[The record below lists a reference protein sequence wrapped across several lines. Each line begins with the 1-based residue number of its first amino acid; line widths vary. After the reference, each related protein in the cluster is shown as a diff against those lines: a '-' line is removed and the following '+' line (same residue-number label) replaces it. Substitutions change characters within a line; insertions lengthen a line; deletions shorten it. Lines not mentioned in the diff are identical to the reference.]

1 MDGGLLVIPGA
12 TRVISCAWGRGL
24 PGSSQTFEALGT
36 APVAEHGAA
45 THDLRMTSDGLRSS
59 RVVALALAVGTF
71 FVAQEILSDL
81 AGGRPADIAPRARVV
96 LLFWVVWAFL
106 TPAVLKA
113 VRRWP
118 IDARPVYRPLL
129 VHAAVATTLAASQ
142 RIITIGLGS
151 VLLYL
156 RGGVSAQGALRRN
169 DSPVAFVWGV
179 FTGVFF
185 YAVVVMVY
193 TAVRYRTMYDAERLS
208 AAELASRSAALETEL
223 TRSKLDTLRSQ
234 LRPHFLFNTLNAIS
248 VFVTEDADK
257 AQQMLL
263 RLSTLLRRS
272 LDEEAHEVP
281 LQQELG
287 FVNDYLDIQR
297 GRFGDQL
304 TVRLAVDPAVLNARV
319 PVFLLQPLLENA
331 IEHGK
336 SDDNRTTIALSA
348 GRDRDTLHI
357 TLTDDG
363 PGVRDSAP
371 VREGIGLRNTRARL
385 HHLYGPGATVE
396 LGPAHGKTESPGARL
411 EIRIPFRETPA

>member
-1 MDGGLLVIPGA
+1 
-12 TRVISCAWGRGL
+12 
-24 PGSSQTFEALGT
+24 
-36 APVAEHGAA
+36 
-45 THDLRMTSDGLRSS
+45 MTSDGMRSS
-59 RVVALALAVGTF
+59 RVVALALVVGTF
-71 FVAQEILSDL
+71 FVAQEVLTEV
-81 AGGRPADIAPRARVV
+81 AGGRPADIAPRAMVV

-118 IDARPVYRPLL
+118 VDTKPVYRSII
-129 VHAAVATTLAASQ
+129 VHAAVATILAIVQ
-142 RIITIGLGS
+142 RIISIGLGS
-151 VLLYL
+151 VILYL
-156 RGGVSAQGALRRN
+156 RGGVSVQEALRRN
-169 DSPVAFVWGV
+169 DSPVAFVYGV
-179 FTGVFF
+179 FTGVVF

-193 TAVRYRTMYDAERLS
+193 TALRFRTMYAAERLS
-208 AAELASRSAALETEL
+208 AAELASRSAALEAEL

-297 GRFGDQL
+297 ERFGDQL
-304 TVRLAVDPAVLNARV
+304 TVQLTVDPSVLGARV

-336 SDDNRTTIALSA
+336 SDDNRTTIALTA

-371 VREGIGLRNTRARL
+371 LREGIGLRNTRARL
-385 HHLYGPGATVE
+385 HHLYGPRAIVE
-396 LGPAHGKTESPGARL
+396 LGPAHGKAESPGARV
-411 EIRIPFRETPA
+411 EIRIPFRETSA